1 MKKVICKVEY
11 DTDTAE
17 MIMKKTYGNFGDPW
31 GYEESLYR
39 TQDGKYFLYCY
50 GGFNSP
56 YPKELIRRMAADK
69 VEAWQEETRRI
80 MEGNA

>member
-50 GGFNSP
+50 GGLNTP

>member
-1 MKKVICKVEY
+1 MKKIICKVEY

-50 GGFNSP
+50 GGFNSSC
-56 YPKELIRRMAADK
+56 
-69 VEAWQEETRRI
+69 
-80 MEGNA
+80 